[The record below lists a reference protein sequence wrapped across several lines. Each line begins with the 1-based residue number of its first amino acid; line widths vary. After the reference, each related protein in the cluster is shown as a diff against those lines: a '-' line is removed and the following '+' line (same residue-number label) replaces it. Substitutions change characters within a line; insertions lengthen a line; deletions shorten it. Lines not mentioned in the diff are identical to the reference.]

1 MTTEKTI
8 QICGKTVVM
17 RYCAATETGYEK
29 ISGRSSTIF
38 VPDIEKD
45 EKGKIIN
52 IKPKAMTE
60 DFIILAVAAII
71 AAYQR
76 KGEDAPITA
85 DDIIYEANPSEVEEL
100 IKTVI
105 KLRNEWYKIPDVVK
119 VEDNK
124 TEEEK
129 EEAKKEAEK
138 QEKN

>member
-1 MTTEKTI
+1 MTTEKNI
-8 QICGKTVVM
+8 QICGKQVTM

-29 ISGRSSTIF
+29 ISGKSSAIF

-45 EKGKIIN
+45 EEGKIIN

-76 KGEDAPITA
+76 KGENAPITA

-100 IKTVI
+100 IKTIV

-129 EEAKKEAEK
+129 EAAEK
-138 QEKN
+138 EEKN

>member
-1 MTTEKTI
+1 MATEKSI
-8 QICGKTVVM
+8 QICGKTVLM

-29 ISGRSSTIF
+29 ISGKSSAIF
-38 VPDIEKD
+38 VPEIEKD
-45 EKGKIIN
+45 KEGN
-52 IKPKAMTE
+52 IKEVKHNATTE

-85 DDIIYEANPSEVEEL
+85 DDIIYEANPEEVEEL
-100 IKTVI
+100 IKTII
-105 KLRNEWYKIPDVVK
+105 KIRNEWYKIPDVVK

-129 EEAKKEAEK
+129 EAAEK
-138 QEKN
+138 EEKN

>member
-1 MTTEKTI
+1 MTTEKSI
-8 QICGKTVVM
+8 QICGKTVLM

-29 ISGRSSTIF
+29 ISGKSSAIF
-38 VPDIEKD
+38 VPEIEKD
-45 EKGKIIN
+45 EEGKIIN

-71 AAYQR
+71 AAYQQ
-76 KGEDAPITA
+76 KGENAPITA

-100 IKTVI
+100 IKTIV

-129 EEAKKEAEK
+129 EAAEK
-138 QEKN
+138 EEKN

>member
-1 MTTEKTI
+1 MATEKSI
-8 QICGKTVVM
+8 QICGKTVLM

-29 ISGRSSTIF
+29 ISGKSSAIF

-45 EKGKIIN
+45 EEGKIIN

-85 DDIIYEANPSEVEEL
+85 DDIIYEANPEEVEEL
-100 IKTVI
+100 IKTII
-105 KLRNEWYKIPDVVK
+105 KIRNEWYKIPDVVK

-129 EEAKKEAEK
+129 EAAEK
-138 QEKN
+138 EEKN

>member
-1 MTTEKTI
+1 MATEKSI
-8 QICGKTVVM
+8 QICGKTVLM

-29 ISGRSSTIF
+29 ISGKSSAIF

-45 EKGKIIN
+45 EEGKIIN

-71 AAYQR
+71 AAYQQ
-76 KGEDAPITA
+76 KGENAPITA

-100 IKTVI
+100 IKTIV

-129 EEAKKEAEK
+129 EAAEK
-138 QEKN
+138 EEKN

>member
-1 MTTEKTI
+1 MATEKSI
-8 QICGKTVVM
+8 QICGKTVLM

-29 ISGRSSTIF
+29 ISGKSSAIF
-38 VPDIEKD
+38 VPEIEKD
-45 EKGKIIN
+45 KEGN
-52 IKPKAMTE
+52 IKEVKHNATTE

-76 KGEDAPITA
+76 KGENAPITA
-85 DDIIYEANPSEVEEL
+85 DDIIYEANPEEVEEL
-100 IKTVI
+100 IKTIV

-129 EEAKKEAEK
+129 EAAEK
-138 QEKN
+138 EEKN

>member
-1 MTTEKTI
+1 MATEKSI
-8 QICGKTVVM
+8 QICGKTVLM

-29 ISGRSSTIF
+29 ISGKSSAIF
-38 VPDIEKD
+38 VPEIEKD
-45 EKGKIIN
+45 EEGKIIN

-71 AAYQR
+71 AAYQQ
-76 KGEDAPITA
+76 KGENAPITA

-100 IKTVI
+100 IKTIV

-129 EEAKKEAEK
+129 EAAEK
-138 QEKN
+138 EEKN

>member
-1 MTTEKTI
+1 MTTEKSI
-8 QICGKTVVM
+8 QICGKTVLM

-29 ISGRSSTIF
+29 ISGKSSAIF

-45 EKGKIIN
+45 EEGKIIN

-100 IKTVI
+100 IKTII
-105 KLRNEWYKIPDVVK
+105 KLRNEWYKIPDMVK
-119 VEDNK
+119 AEDNK

-129 EEAKKEAEK
+129 EAAEK
-138 QEKN
+138 EEKN

>member
-8 QICGKTVVM
+8 QICGKMVVM

-45 EKGKIIN
+45 EEGHITN

-76 KGEDAPITA
+76 KGEYAPITA

>member
-1 MTTEKTI
+1 MTTEKSI
-8 QICGKTVVM
+8 QICGKTVLM

-45 EKGKIIN
+45 EKGHITN

-85 DDIIYEANPSEVEEL
+85 DDIIYEANPAEVKEL
-100 IKTVI
+100 IKMI
-105 KLRNEWYKIPDVVK
+105 INLRNEWYKIPDVVK

-138 QEKN
+138 QKKN

>member
-1 MTTEKTI
+1 MTTEKSI
-8 QICGKTVVM
+8 QICGKTVLM

-29 ISGRSSTIF
+29 ISGKSSAIF

-45 EKGKIIN
+45 EEGKIIN

-100 IKTVI
+100 IKTIV

-119 VEDNK
+119 EEDNK

-129 EEAKKEAEK
+129 KAAEK
-138 QEKN
+138 EEKN

>member
-1 MTTEKTI
+1 MTTEKSI
-8 QICGKTVVM
+8 QICGKTVLM

-29 ISGRSSTIF
+29 ISGKSSAIF

-45 EKGKIIN
+45 EEGKIIN

-85 DDIIYEANPSEVEEL
+85 DYIIYEANPSEVEEL
-100 IKTVI
+100 IKTIV

-129 EEAKKEAEK
+129 EAAEK
-138 QEKN
+138 EEKN